1 MSSYPTF
8 TDADGRY
15 LQLSGG
21 AMATNSSITIA
32 GTTYDSL
39 MASDVFGVEKT
50 SDSTQNASLGY
61 STVTINSTS
70 SGSYGTTTNAG
81 QMTSSALT
89 LTQSG
94 TDSYGTIT
102 NTATFGLGGLGLGST
117 GGVSNSTL
125 TVEANGITATGTNFG
140 TTTSF
145 SLDPTNG
152 VQWNNGSVNGQFGPS
167 GLRFADGTTQTTAYT
182 CGGGGG
188 GTPPYSEAVWIYN
201 NWYSATIQTVYTTSY
216 SYVNVLTF

>member
-1 MSSYPTF
+1 
-8 TDADGRY
+8 
-15 LQLSGG
+15 
-21 AMATNSSITIA
+21 MATNSSITIA

-50 SDSTQNASLGY
+50 SDTTQNASLGY
-61 STVTINSTS
+61 SNLTINSTS

-81 QMTSSALT
+81 QVTSSALT

-94 TDSYGTIT
+94 SDSYGAIT
-102 NTATFGLGGLGLGST
+102 HAATYGFDQFSSAVS
-117 GGVSNSTL
+117 GVVYSNTL
-125 TVEANGITATGTNFG
+125 TVAWNNISGSQTNFG

-182 CGGGGG
+182 GGGGG
-188 GTPPYSEAVWIYN
+188 GGSSPTYSESVWIYN
-201 NWYSATIQTVYTTSY
+201 NWYSATISTVYTTSY